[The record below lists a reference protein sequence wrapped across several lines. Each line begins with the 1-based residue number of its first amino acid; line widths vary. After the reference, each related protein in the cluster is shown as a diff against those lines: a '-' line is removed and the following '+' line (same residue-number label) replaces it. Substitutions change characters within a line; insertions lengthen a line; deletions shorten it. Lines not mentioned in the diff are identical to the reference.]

1 MTEETKIIFSPAE
14 EIIEEIRRGRMVVI
28 ADDENRENEGDLVV
42 AAEYATPD
50 VITFMATHAR
60 GLICVPLDETRAAE
74 LHLHTPS
81 EMNDPLRTA
90 FTQSVDVKG
99 FTTTGISAY
108 DRAAT
113 VAALIDPATRP
124 DQFITPGHL
133 FPLIGRPGGVL
144 RRAGHTE
151 TAIDLARLAGLKP
164 AGVICEIMNDDGTM
178 ARLPQ
183 LAEFC
188 KKHQLKLGTVADLIA
203 YRRRAETLI
212 TRKTTAM

>member
-81 EMNDPLRTA
+81 AHLPLR
-90 FTQSVDVKG
+90 
-99 FTTTGISAY
+99 
-108 DRAAT
+108 
-113 VAALIDPATRP
+113 
-124 DQFITPGHL
+124 
-133 FPLIGRPGGVL
+133 
-144 RRAGHTE
+144 
-151 TAIDLARLAGLKP
+151 KP
-164 AGVICEIMNDDGTM
+164 
-178 ARLPQ
+178 Q
-183 LAEFC
+183 
-188 KKHQLKLGTVADLIA
+188 
-203 YRRRAETLI
+203 
-212 TRKTTAM
+212 